1 MKLWADFH
9 PYVLPDVPG
18 CPEPLLDQALR
29 ETAREFCTRTKVWTE
44 WRDPFSASGNQRV
57 FEFDADAG
65 SEVVAA
71 VSASV
76 NGEPYSVFGS
86 HKLPAGWQDEA
97 NGCVKDHTLIHI
109 NSKEF
114 VLYPKPNAGESIVIE
129 LALRPTMTATGVG
142 DVVFEEFTE
151 SIAWGTKYRLWT
163 KPGRPWTNP
172 QSAVQAKVEYESGVH
187 AAANQAWRQSAEKR
201 VTKTI

>member
-9 PYVLPDVPG
+9 PYVLPDVFG
-18 CPEPLLDQALR
+18 CPEPMLDQALR
-29 ETAREFCTRTKVWTE
+29 ETAREFCKRAKVWKK
-44 WRDPFSASGNQRV
+44 WSDSFLASGNQRL
-57 FEFDADAG
+57 FEFDVLPG

-71 VSASV
+71 VRASV
-76 NGEPYSVFGS
+76 DGEDYSVLGS
-86 HKLPAGWQDEA
+86 HALPAGWQDEA
-97 NGCVKDHTLIHI
+97 NGGVKDCTLIHV

-114 VLYPKPNAGESIVIE
+114 VLYPKPNAGESIVLE

-151 SIAWGTKYRLWT
+151 AIAWGTKYRLWT
-163 KPGRPWTNP
+163 KPNKPWTNP
-172 QSAVQAKVEYESGVH
+172 QSAAQAKVEFEGYVH
-187 AAANQAWRQSAEKR
+187 SAANQAWRQSAEKR